1 MNSGAKSRPMTGAT
15 DVVFT
20 KRTRFFRLSR
30 RKAFFLLITVVS
42 LVVYGV
48 FSHQPDMNSSKG
60 AGVDLKCYR
69 AIAERIHAGE
79 GYYKAAGD
87 ELRSRGYPTQSLFNW
102 RLPLL
107 AILIGHLPTVDTGKI
122 AAALLAF
129 TTSLMWVSILRRH
142 LPSLGWRIFG
152 YLLVLDPIIYSLSGD
167 VFLAHEFWAG
177 TLISLSLAAY
187 AKQWRFAAVCCGL
200 AALFLR
206 ELSLLFVVIM
216 LLVDFAEGRRR
227 EALAWSIGIMGFGV
241 ELFFHW
247 IKISGMVTQD
257 LAFKGG
263 WVVVGGW
270 PFVLSA
276 SRMDPYLLLAPSW
289 VAAVIIPLLLIG
301 LLGWRSELGL
311 RVGATVGIFMSV
323 FLFVGLPFNQ
333 YWGMMYSSFMLLG
346 LLNVPYAF
354 NDLWQLI
361 HKKPR
366 RRDCPGSC

>member
-1 MNSGAKSRPMTGAT
+1 M
-15 DVVFT
+15 DVVFS
-20 KRTRFFRLSR
+20 KRTRFFGLSR

-48 FSHQPDMNSSKG
+48 FSHQPDMNTSKG
-60 AGVDLKCYR
+60 EGVDLKCYR

-87 ELRSRGYPTQSLFNW
+87 ELRSRGYPTRSLFNW

-107 AILIGHLPTVDTGKI
+107 ATLIGHLPNVDAGKI
-122 AAALLAF
+122 AAVLLALA
-129 TTSLMWVSILRRH
+129 TSLMWVSILLQH
-142 LPSLGWRIFG
+142 LPSFGWRIFG

-187 AKQWRFAAVCCGL
+187 VKEWRFTAVCCGL

-206 ELSLLFVVIM
+206 ELSLLFVVVM
-216 LLVDFAEGRRR
+216 LFFDLAEGRWR
-227 EALAWSIGIMGFGV
+227 EVLAWSIGIMIFGV

-247 IKISGMVTQD
+247 MGISGMITQG

-263 WVVVGGW
+263 WAVLGGW

-276 SRMDPYLLLAPSW
+276 SRMDPYLLSAPPW
-289 VAAVIIPLLLIG
+289 VTAVILPLLLIG

-311 RVGATVGIFMSV
+311 RVGGTVGIYMSA
-323 FLFVGLPFNQ
+323 FLLVGLPFNQ
-333 YWGMMYSSFMLLG
+333 YWGMMYSSVMLLG
-346 LLNVPYAF
+346 FLNAPYAF
-354 NDLWQLI
+354 NDLWQSI
-361 HKKPR
+361 HKKLRGEER
-366 RRDCPGSC
+366 RSRILLV